1 MPMPS
6 PIRVPSADSSK
17 GRMIWLLENAG
28 VLLKHMY
35 MRIVFSASQ
44 PPVIIRSERPST
56 SSLTASLTAAS
67 ALAQA
72 ASTVQL
78 VPPRSKRLA
87 MRPATTLPSMPGK
100 EFSSQGMYAFLK
112 RSATSSA
119 WASLSPT
126 LRTTSFRTG
135 VWSRAESGWVSE
147 LAPVTPRMTPVRV
160 GSYQPEPSVP
170 ASRRTSRATVSE
182 RSWRMSVTSRVFG
195 GRPNSIG
202 LKAISGRNP
211 PRRA

>member
-6 PIRVPSADSSK
+6 PISVPSADSSK
-17 GRMIWLLENAG
+17 GLMTWLLENAG

-44 PPVIIRSERPST
+44 PPVSIRSARPSI

-67 ALAQA
+67 ELAQA

-100 EFSSQGMYAFLK
+100 EFSSHGMYAFLK
-112 RSATSSA
+112 RRAISSA
-119 WASLSPT
+119 SASLSPT
-126 LRTTSFRTG
+126 LRTTSFSTG
-135 VWSRAESGWVSE
+135 VCRRAESGWVRE
-147 LAPVTPRMTPVRV
+147 LAPVTPRMTPVRLA
-160 GSYQPEPSVP
+160 SYQSAPSVP
-170 ASRRTSRATVSE
+170 ASRSTSRATVSD
-182 RSWRMSVTSRVFG
+182 SSCRMSVTSRVFG
-195 GRPNSIG
+195 GRPNSMG
-202 LKAISGRNP
+202 LKATSGRNP